1 MEIFKY
7 KDYDLASKAAANF
20 VIREIIKK
28 PDMILGLATGTSPI
42 GLYQNLIKAY
52 QNDIISFKKIKTY
65 NLDEYVGIGKDHPQ
79 SYHYFMHHYLFD
91 HIDILPENIHIPA
104 NDKENLEE
112 MAEEYNRKLFGNQR
126 DLQILGIG
134 KNGHIGFN
142 EPGSQLGRQ
151 TFIVK
156 LDQQTRIDNSR
167 FFNSV
172 EEVPEY
178 AITMG
183 IKNIMYSKK
192 ILLIALGESKAQ
204 AVYQMAYGEVSDDFP
219 ASILQLHPDITVIV
233 DEAAASKL
241 NMISNYLVF

>member
-7 KDYDLASKAAANF
+7 KDYEEASKAAANF
-20 VIREIIKK
+20 VIKEIIKK
-28 PDMILGLATGTSPI
+28 PNMILGLATGTSPI

-52 QNDIISFKKIKTY
+52 ENDIISFKKIKTF
-65 NLDEYVGIGKDHPQ
+65 NLDEYLDIDKNHPQ
-79 SYHYFMHHYLFD
+79 SFNSFMHHYLFD
-91 HIDILPENIHIPA
+91 HIDILPENINIPA
-104 NDKENLEE
+104 NDKKNAEE
-112 MAEEYNRKLFGNQR
+112 LAEEYNKKLFGNQR

-142 EPGSQLGRQ
+142 EPGSDLGKQ

-156 LDQQTRIDNSR
+156 LDKQTRLDNSR
-167 FFNSV
+167 FFDSL
-172 EEVPEY
+172 EEVPKY

-192 ILLIALGESKAQ
+192 ILLVALGESKAD
-204 AVYQMAYGEVSDDFP
+204 AVYKMVYGDVTEEVP
-219 ASILQLHPDITVIV
+219 ASILQLHPDITIIL

-241 NMISNYLVF
+241 NMESNYLIF